1 MMFVQNPELYVC
13 DAQPTVRPPLH
24 HRLTATDSNERTRR
38 ERLPLVAMSSRT
50 RAFDFELCSN
60 GWWKKALCTQDI
72 WSGKKMERDGKR
84 QGCKRGPQKLTCQKE
99 RKKKARSASRTP
111 NFVFNKFAL
120 TWETRV
126 LSGDDF
132 CDLFSVHGFVS
143 QTPDGRSARLSTKE
157 PNDESREASLFGV
170 FTSFADNH
178 QLMND
183 LFVTLTQIENCRRSR
198 VLLASEIVESS
209 MCPFRELRLTMS
221 LGLWPVWPK
230 VARLPKPKKKTNK
243 QKTQQSFIDFAAKLL
258 RPRLHPERLI
268 GRAFPLPSDVSS
280 VGFGSQRSSSAATLC
295 VAALCSCVGV
305 FAQGR
310 SPLAPLGILL
320 QRRNWD
326 GKACAREGNPSR
338 P

>member
-1 MMFVQNPELYVC
+1 
-13 DAQPTVRPPLH
+13 
-24 HRLTATDSNERTRR
+24 
-38 ERLPLVAMSSRT
+38 MSSRT

-157 PNDESREASLFGV
+157 PDDESREASLFGV

-198 VLLASEIVESS
+198 VLLPSEIVESS

-230 VARLPKPKKKTNK
+230 VARLPKPKQNKKP
-243 QKTQQSFIDFAAKLL
+243 SWASSPL
-258 RPRLHPERLI
+258 RQNFCRPVSILTVLS
-268 GRAFPLPSDVSS
+268 FPLPSDFSS
-280 VGFGSQRSSSAATLC
+280 VGFGSQRSSSAAALC

-305 FAQGR
+305 FAKGR
-310 SPLAPLGILL
+310 SPLAPLVILL

-326 GKACAREGNPSR
+326 GKACARKGNRVDLNLS
-338 P
+338 